1 MDNRKPTV
9 KRQRKQD
16 MDIEERNN
24 KTTTKNGDKEKNGLV
39 VENKKWNKEK

>member
-24 KTTTKNGDKEKNGLV
+24 KTTTKNGDKEK
-39 VENKKWNKEK
+39 KWVGSGEQKME

>member
-1 MDNRKPTV
+1 
-9 KRQRKQD
+9 

-39 VENKKWNKEK
+39 VEKKKME